1 MASTGLDAYNK
12 YLAEGPEDPFY
23 NPMSPYA
30 NSMLTDVQQP
40 GLEGLLFTAQDTSP
54 GMSPNQLAEGYL
66 TGFGQVMPGGQ
77 YDPYSYAMQQPG
89 YGYMFNDYLADYYS

>member
-1 MASTGLDAYNK
+1 
-12 YLAEGPEDPFY
+12 
-23 NPMSPYA
+23 MSPYA